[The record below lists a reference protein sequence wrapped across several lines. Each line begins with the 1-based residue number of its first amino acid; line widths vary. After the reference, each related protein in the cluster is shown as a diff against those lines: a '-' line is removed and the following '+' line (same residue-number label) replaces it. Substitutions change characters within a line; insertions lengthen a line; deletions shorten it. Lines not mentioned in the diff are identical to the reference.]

1 MKKQTMSVAVFNDTV
16 FATTDGMVSLTGL
29 ATAGNH
35 WRGENKMKPYQLN
48 QFMNSAYLKSYI
60 KAAAVEWGLPEEM
73 FLKVSGRGQLAQT
86 YGHISIAV
94 LLAEKI
100 SPAFHARIHH
110 IFIEGQLL
118 QNRLHGGEEF
128 KRVNKAID
136 DYLPSPSGDNS
147 GRYINISKWV
157 RSKCDIEKSVDD
169 DVLTWNQESADQVA
183 QLKRVKILEFIAGMI
198 EVGAIKDWDHLKEII
213 AKL

>member
-1 MKKQTMSVAVFNDTV
+1 MKKQTMSVSVFNDTV

-60 KAAAVEWGLPEEM
+60 KAAAVEWDLPEET

-118 QNRLHGGEEF
+118 QNRLYGGEEF

-136 DYLPSPSGDNS
+136 DYLPSPSGDNT

-157 RSKCDIEKSVDD
+157 RSKCDIEKAVDD
-169 DVLTWNQESADQVA
+169 DVSTWNQESADQVA

>member
-1 MKKQTMSVAVFNDTV
+1 MKKQTMSVAIFNDTV

-60 KAAAVEWGLPEEM
+60 KAAAIEWSLPEEA

-100 SPAFHARIHH
+100 SPAFHARVHH

-118 QNRLHGGEEF
+118 QNRLYGGEEF
-128 KRVNKAID
+128 KRVNNAID
-136 DYLPSPSGDNS
+136 AHLPSPSGDNT
-147 GRYINISKWV
+147 GRYINIAKIV
-157 RSKCDIEKSVDD
+157 RSKCEITKPEDSEIE
-169 DVLTWNQESADQVA
+169 TWNQESANQVA
-183 QLKRVKILEFIAGMI
+183 QLKRVKLLEFIAGMI
-198 EVGAIKDWDHLKEII
+198 EVGAFESWEHLKEVIER
-213 AKL
+213 L